1 MRDYC
6 PVCGTVFKHGI
17 VTGKPCPMPDC
28 IGDEIVTIDENL
40 VLVIKALNEL
50 GYATAYCCGGHVFD
64 NYPQTYI
71 TFYGAIQ
78 FDKLPKGFEISTFTH
93 EEDTTTTISKL
104 YPRTLSPF
112 DLQRKLWQTAKDLL
126 AWVETLPQNV
136 E

>member
-17 VTGKPCPMPDC
+17 MTGQPCPVPNC
-28 IGDEIVTIDENL
+28 IGNEIVEIDENL
-40 VLVIKALNEL
+40 VLVIKMLNEL
-50 GYATAYCCGGHVFD
+50 GYMTAYCCGGHVFD

-71 TFYGAIQ
+71 TFYGDIQ
-78 FDKLPKGFEISTFTH
+78 FDKLPKGFEISTFTN
-93 EEDTTTTISKL
+93 EGETTTTISKF
-104 YPRTLSPF
+104 YSHDLSAF

-126 AWVETLPQNV
+126 SWVEILSPYD